1 MKTEFKLYIQV
12 QLIKPLPEY
21 NFQKGDV
28 ATIVDY
34 ANDKQGNKGYI
45 LEFFDSSG
53 MTLQVVA
60 VAEDQIALP
69 PEHAVV
75 NYRPYKAA

>member
-1 MKTEFKLYIQV
+1 MKTDFKLYSQV

-21 NFQKGDV
+21 NFEKGDV

-34 ANDKQGNKGYI
+34 VTDKQGNKGFI
-45 LEFFDSSG
+45 LEFFDSNG
-53 MTLQVVA
+53 KTLQVVA
-60 VAEDQIALP
+60 VAADCIALP

-75 NYRPYKAA
+75 NYPPYKTA